1 MYLAFGSEILTHSW
15 VLGGWAVGK
24 SAKIWIVSAT
34 ISPMASFNAPL
45 SYLNKFINKILLHL
59 ICQYNILIEEY
70 VCVCSISVNPFVH
83 DNINGG
89 K

>member
-45 SYLNKFINKILLHL
+45 SYLNKFINKRKFN
-59 ICQYNILIEEY
+59 YPTSFVNITY
-70 VCVCSISVNPFVH
+70 
-83 DNINGG
+83 
-89 K
+89 